1 MASVNYGNS
10 SREKTVRI
18 FDDFYKFELKVDANL
33 YDAVYS
39 YFATVTETAQEAK
52 NFTLNLF
59 RISESSNT
67 PAIEV
72 LDSIKGQ
79 SVIQLTTTFAYYLN
93 NLRSNSTLLGVSAT
107 VTPTFY
113 AARNILP

>member
-1 MASVNYGNS
+1 MASVNYSNP
-10 SREKTVRI
+10 SRDKTVRI

-39 YFATVTETAQEAK
+39 YFKTVTETEEEAK

-59 RISESSNT
+59 RVSESAGT
-67 PAIEV
+67 PVLEL

-93 NLRSNSTLLGVSAT
+93 NLRSNSTLLGINPT